1 MEEGE
6 SSPADYPKGRR
17 MQEVRKATVARG
29 NNFFFLI
36 SYSSKKVHRAARIS
50 HPPYKPT

>member
-1 MEEGE
+1 MGEGE
-6 SSPADYPKGRR
+6 SSPVDYTKGRR
-17 MQEVRKATVARG
+17 MQEVRKATVAHG

-36 SYSSKKVHRAARIS
+36 SYSNKKVHRAARMS